1 MREGHRPRGPAVF
14 GSQGRGLAEFH
25 SMQEVARV
33 ARRNLNS
40 NVWDYLM
47 GGSESETTL
56 RRNRM
61 ALDALA
67 LRPRILRDVRNVDTS
82 ATLFGEKV
90 RLPVMLAPIGSLQ
103 LIESGGAVTVAKAA
117 EEFGVIS
124 FMSSV
129 TQPGIEAVG
138 AATGHPKVFQL
149 YVRGDDAWIDEQ
161 VVRARDNGFFMFC
174 FTVDVALYSRRER
187 DLIKGWVPSAR
198 AGVSG
203 TGFQAA
209 LSWDNIRH
217 FKHKHD
223 MPLMLKGIATA
234 EDAVI
239 AVEHGVDVVYV
250 SNHGGRQLDHGR
262 GTVEVLPEVV
272 EAVAGKARIVV
283 DGGFT
288 RGTDVVKAIALG
300 ADAVGIGK
308 LQGLGL
314 AAGGQAGLVRMLEL
328 LEFEMR
334 HAMGLLGITSL
345 DMIDRK
351 MIVPAMPVVPPHA
364 TSQFH
369 LFQSGETGIRP

>member
-1 MREGHRPRGPAVF
+1 
-14 GSQGRGLAEFH
+14 
-25 SMQEVARV
+25 MQDVARV
-33 ARRNLNS
+33 ARQNLNG

-67 LRPRILRDVRNVDTS
+67 LRPRILRDVRKVDTS

-103 LIESGGAVTVAKAA
+103 LLEPGGAVTVAKAA

-198 AGVSG
+198 AGVTG

-209 LSWDNIRH
+209 LSWDNVRH

-272 EAVAGKARIVV
+272 EAVAGKARIIV

-345 DMIDRK
+345 DGIGREL
-351 MIVPAMPVVPPHA
+351 IVPAMSVVPPHA

-369 LFQSGETGIRP
+369 LFQSGETGITP